1 MSNLEQSQTPTSA
14 QISTEQYMYRRIADM
29 CLAYFSIDRHMG
41 KSRDA
46 VTNRTISRELANI
59 FESIRSFARE
69 EKQFPDHLKN
79 PPLNDWTMRETRDPT
94 LFVLAPRY
102 AKDYVMAVYKEI
114 QKQQSTK
121 TRDANELANEA
132 WGDNK

>member
-1 MSNLEQSQTPTSA
+1 MLEQSQTPTNA

-94 LFVLAPRY
+94 LFVLAPRH

-121 TRDANELANEA
+121 TRDANELATEA

>member
-1 MSNLEQSQTPTSA
+1 
-14 QISTEQYMYRRIADM
+14 
-29 CLAYFSIDRHMG
+29 MG

-94 LFVLAPRY
+94 LFVLAPRH

-121 TRDANELANEA
+121 TRDANELAEEA
-132 WGDNK
+132 WG